1 MVQKFQKFRK
11 LLDFRNESHSTALCI
26 LQCYETNF
34 YQIVQIVFTRSL
46 KLIVIYIF
54 LFYFFFFGQTRFSVA
69 LESNRNV
76 LIIVSHK
83 ITVVMWWS
91 CIEKSIKN

>member
-11 LLDFRNESHSTALCI
+11 LLDFRNESHATALCI

-54 LFYFFFFGQTRFSVA
+54 LFYFFFVKLGLA
-69 LESNRNV
+69 
-76 LIIVSHK
+76 
-83 ITVVMWWS
+83 
-91 CIEKSIKN
+91 